1 MDRLKTF
8 GIWLIIII
16 EFWLFVNLMIYILLH
31 GEEAGM
37 NIYNMTHK
45 DEVVNVVK

>member
-16 EFWLFVNLMIYILLH
+16 AFWLFVNLMIYILLH
-31 GEEAGM
+31 GEEEGM